1 MDLQTII
8 NIVVGLA
15 GALGGFIL
23 RATWEDLKEMRTNLA
38 AFKDFATE
46 TYMRKDDF
54 RDALLEVRDVMKR
67 IEAKLDHKADK

>member
-8 NIVVGLA
+8 NIVVGLC

-23 RATWEDLKEMRTNLA
+23 RATWEDLKEMRLNLA

-54 RDALLEVRDVMKR
+54 RDALREVRDVMAR

>member
-23 RATWEDLKEMRTNLA
+23 RATWEDLKDMRNNLT

-46 TYMRKDDF
+46 TYVRKDDF
-54 RDALLEVRDVMKR
+54 RDALREVRDVMAR